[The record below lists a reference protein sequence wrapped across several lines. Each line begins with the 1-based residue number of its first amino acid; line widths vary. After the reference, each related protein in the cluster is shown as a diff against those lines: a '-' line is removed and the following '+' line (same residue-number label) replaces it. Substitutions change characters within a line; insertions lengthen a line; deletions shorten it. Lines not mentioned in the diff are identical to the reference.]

1 MHHDDKQLSEITDR
15 TMRRLMN
22 EAIVLPSKYR
32 ETFMEEEQK
41 SLEASREAGNG
52 DATHREIDLLRTHLF
67 SDDVTPAKN
76 RLWLYKQKLNAR
88 QGFNDEGYLVSLRIQ
103 DYTTIVDEYDTVIGN
118 RVLMLVCSYV
128 IEFLKMQRVNFEI
141 ARYAEGDFL
150 LFMHHIDESEVDALL
165 VNMQNG
171 AANHT
176 FKHRSRIFGLT
187 FDAVAIR
194 YLENEPFATV
204 MEQLEEKRFEKK
216 VEEGGT
222 AGRT

>member
-1 MHHDDKQLSEITDR
+1 MHHDEKRLTEVTER
-15 TMRRLMN
+15 TMRRLIN
-22 EAIVLPSKYR
+22 EAVVLPSKYQ
-32 ETFMEEEQK
+32 ETFAEEEQK
-41 SLEASREAGNG
+41 SLTSAAEKADG
-52 DATHREIDLLRTHLF
+52 DTVHREIDLLRTHLF

-88 QGFNDEGYLVSLRIQ
+88 QGFSDEGYLVSLRIP
-103 DYTTIVDEYDTVIGN
+103 DYGTIVAEYDSIIGN

-128 IEFLKMQRVNFEI
+128 IEFLKMQRVHFEI

-150 LFMHHIDESEVDALL
+150 LFMHRIDEAEVESLL
-165 VNMQNG
+165 LNMQNG

-187 FDAVAIR
+187 FDAASIR

-204 MEQLEEKRFEKK
+204 MDQLEEKRFEKK

>member
-32 ETFMEEEQK
+32 ETFEEEQK
-41 SLEASREAGNG
+41 RLDASREAEGG
-52 DATHREIDLLRTHLF
+52 DATRREIDLLRTHLF
-67 SDDVTPAKN
+67 SDDITPAKN

-103 DYTTIVDEYDTVIGN
+103 DYGTIVDEYDSIIGN

-128 IEFLKMQRVNFEI
+128 IEFLKMQQVNFEI
-141 ARYAEGDFL
+141 ARYGGGDFL
-150 LFMHHIDESEVDALL
+150 LFMHHIDEGGVDALL

-187 FDAVAIR
+187 FDAASIR

-204 MEQLEEKRFEKK
+204 MEQLEEKRFEKRVK
-216 VEEGGT
+216 EGGT